1 MGHTRTS
8 PDDPFWGLCRAPTQR
23 DVLKIVLTVIL
34 QRQTGNGFLKSVGS
48 LIASVVLASCV
59 SIGVPQPEAMPEA
72 KPQPE
77 QKAKPKQVP
86 KPKTKPTQTVKP
98 KTTKPIPES
107 QAKLQAIPELESPLK
122 PTGTQALP
130 RVAILVSNDNPAYT
144 RVADELASRLQQRAK
159 VYNLDGE
166 LDGSDKI
173 PDLLQRSDQQ
183 QVVAIG
189 LPAARAA
196 RRLADKQV
204 IFCQVFNFQDYE
216 LITPWMKGVSMV
228 PQLSSLFRVWKALDP
243 SLERVGVITGRN
255 HELTIDQAR
264 RAAQS
269 QGIRIVHRVVG
280 SDKEALYVFK
290 RIAPEIQGLWLLPDN
305 RVLSR
310 QVIRTIMSYG
320 VRQGKQVSV
329 FHPQLLEVGGLISVK
344 SRDSDIAMQVLAR
357 LNQAH
362 GKGDIPG
369 PDVTPLSKTQL
380 LINAAMA
387 KRLGLVI
394 PHQYRRLIYER

>member
-1 MGHTRTS
+1 M
-8 PDDPFWGLCRAPTQR
+8 
-23 DVLKIVLTVIL
+23 
-34 QRQTGNGFLKSVGS
+34 SV
-48 LIASVVLASCV
+48 
-59 SIGVPQPEAMPEA
+59 GVPQPKVTPD
-72 KPQPE
+72 
-77 QKAKPKQVP
+77 AKPKP
-86 KPKTKPTQTVKP
+86 AQTAKP
-98 KTTKPIPES
+98 KTTKPSTPDS
-107 QAKLQAIPELESPLK
+107 QAKPQPTPEPKSPLK

-130 RVAILVSNDNPAYT
+130 HVAILVSNNNPAYT

-159 VYNLDGE
+159 VYNLNGE
-166 LDGSDKI
+166 LNGSNKI
-173 PDLLQRSDQQ
+173 VDQLQRSDQQ

-189 LPAARAA
+189 LSAARAA
-196 RRLADKQV
+196 RRLSDKQV

-228 PQLSSLFRVWKALDP
+228 PQLSDLFRVWKALDP
-243 SLERVGVITGRN
+243 SLQQVGVITGNN
-255 HELTIDQAR
+255 HEHTIDQAR
-264 RAAQS
+264 RAAELH
-269 QGIRIVHRVVG
+269 GIRVVHRVVG
-280 SDKEALYVFK
+280 SDKEALYIFK
-290 RIAPEIQGLWLLPDN
+290 RLAPEIQGLWLLPDN

-344 SRDSDIAMQVLAR
+344 SRDSDIVTQVLAR

-362 GKGDIPG
+362 GKEQIPG
-369 PDVTPLSKTQL
+369 PDVAPLSKTQL

-394 PHQYRRLIYER
+394 PQQYRRLIYER